1 MNSDSLVLLRN
12 LPELAVFLARGMV
25 SSRVSGQTKAQLA
38 LTVLYAASP
47 LDLLPELLLGNW
59 GLVDDVLVVVVAI
72 DRLLNRE
79 DPEVVKQL
87 WPGGD
92 EAELERVQQIFAR
105 WAGRIARYVSPVAA
119 RLLRRFLGVAR

>member
-12 LPELAVFLARGMV
+12 LPELAVCLARAVV
-25 SSRVSGQTKAQLA
+25 SSRVSGRTKAHLA

-72 DRLLNRE
+72 DRVLNRE
-79 DPEVVKQL
+79 DPAVVSQL

-92 EAELERVQQIFAR
+92 EAELELVQRIFAR
-105 WAGRIARYVSPVAA
+105 WAARIERYVSPVAV
-119 RLLRRFLGVAR
+119 RLMRRFLGDAR